1 MRHVGSRPVSEPVL
15 LSLTSLADKRRHGY
29 ALMKDIE
36 ALSGGRVR
44 LSTGTLYG
52 PRTLAH
58 KGGVTI
64 SELHFGAEM
73 LAAFGR
79 VDAERRGAKLAGLL
93 TGATAEW
100 IAKLTSDSSVRGRS
114 LPDLRMM
121 RPAGMLVGHIAVGLA
136 AKRITPRVSVGTTV
150 LAAVLPDLVWCVF
163 LLAAVYFFARHYA
176 RGAWMLFAAVMSHW
190 LLDFVAHRPDM
201 ALAPGVHPYF
211 GLGLWNSV
219 AATVRRIYAFWIVIV
234 LLTLA
239 WRGNIAGPPPPST
252 RAMAIGSL
260 IFFSCV
266 VAWAYWMNRLRTACY
281 NSV

>member
-1 MRHVGSRPVSEPVL
+1 LNG
-15 LSLTSLADKRRHGY
+15 KQ
-29 ALMKDIE
+29 
-36 ALSGGRVR
+36 
-44 LSTGTLYG
+44 
-52 PRTLAH
+52 
-58 KGGVTI
+58 
-64 SELHFGAEM
+64 GAE
-73 LAAFGR
+73 
-79 VDAERRGAKLAGLL
+79 LAGLL

-121 RPAGMLVGHIAVGLA
+121 R
-136 AKRITPRVSVGTTV
+136 PRVSVGTTV

-176 RGAWMLFAAVMSHW
+176 RGAWMLFAAVMSHL

-219 AATVRRIYAFWIVIV
+219 AATVRRMYAFWIVIV
-234 LLTLA
+234 LLALA
-239 WRGNIAGPPPPST
+239 WRGNIAGSPPPSL